1 MVVRSQQTPLENAM
15 KLTHSF
21 ARPTSSP
28 IAAPAAASFRFPRV
42 KILRN
47 CNRSKNTQNRRY
59 NHELDYA
66 ESRLYYI

>member
-1 MVVRSQQTPLENAM
+1 M

-42 KILRN
+42 KIQVR
-47 CNRSKNTQNRRY
+47 RVRDWREKWREKIFKSKY
-59 NHELDYA
+59 PK
-66 ESRLYYI
+66 